1 MLFVILFTYS
11 QGQNL
16 YFRDLNHRP
25 HMKPRNL
32 HLLLFLFLVIPVFA
46 SSQVKSPVKWNY
58 SAKKLSGGKYEIHLT
73 ATIEKGWHLYS
84 QTTPEG
90 GPVPTK
96 FTFTKNPLLTL
107 TGTVKEEGKLETHF
121 EKLFDVNVK
130 QFSDKVDFV
139 QVVQVKGN
147 VKTNLAG
154 KVEYMVCDDKQCLP
168 PATQSFSISLN

>member
-1 MLFVILFTYS
+1 M
-11 QGQNL
+11 
-16 YFRDLNHRP
+16 
-25 HMKPRNL
+25 
-32 HLLLFLFLVIPVFA
+32 
-46 SSQVKSPVKWNY
+46 
-58 SAKKLSGGKYEIHLT
+58 HLT
-73 ATIEKGWHLYS
+73 ATIDKGWHLYS

-90 GPVPTK
+90 GPVPTS

-107 TGTVKEEGKLETHF
+107 NGSVKEVGKLETHF

-168 PATQSFSISLN
+168 PATEQFSISLN

>member
-1 MLFVILFTYS
+1 MNCVMLFVILFTNS

-46 SSQVKSPVKWNY
+46 SAQVKRPVKWNY
-58 SAKKLSGGKYEIHLT
+58 SAKKLSDGKYEVHLT
-73 ATIEKGWHLYS
+73 ATIDKGWHLYS

-90 GPVPTK
+90 GPVPTS
-96 FTFTKNPLLTL
+96 FT
-107 TGTVKEEGKLETHF
+107 F

-168 PATQSFSISLN
+168 PATEQFSISLN